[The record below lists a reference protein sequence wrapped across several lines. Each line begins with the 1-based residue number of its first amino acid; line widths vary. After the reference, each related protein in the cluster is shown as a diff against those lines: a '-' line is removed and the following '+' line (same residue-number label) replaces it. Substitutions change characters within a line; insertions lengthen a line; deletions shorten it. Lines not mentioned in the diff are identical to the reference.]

1 MTLKKIAT
9 TAQLADIMTKGI
21 TRPQWEMCIKGLLG
35 KPLEPSLIK
44 SAIMAPWLRR
54 GRTNCTY
61 QPYKMHFGYASCA
74 TSCLRRGVD
83 IIW

>member
-35 KPLEPSLIK
+35 KPLEPSIK
-44 SAIMAPWLRR
+44 SAMAQE
-54 GRTNCTY
+54 G
-61 QPYKMHFGYASCA
+61 Q
-74 TSCLRRGVD
+74 D
-83 IIW
+83 